1 MDATP
6 QEVADPGFEMK
17 SMPQQVLKL
26 VFYSL
31 RCLFTDSNTQT
42 KKFQAKNGSK
52 VFGNEC
58 TDAHSTLW
66 LGT

>member
-17 SMPQQVLKL
+17 SMSQQVLRL
-26 VFYSL
+26 VFSPL
-31 RCLFTDSNTQT
+31 HCLFTNSNTQT
-42 KKFQAKNGSK
+42 KKFQVKNGSN

-58 TDAHSTLW
+58 TDARSTLW